1 MGRTRAGHLVSS
13 LPFFI
18 TLQQTSPLS
27 WDKSPLANGASYF
40 WTGKVGGTPGIT
52 QETGF
57 GVGFP
62 NYIVDIQ
69 TNPVTGEYNELIQF
83 QCIEVGGVRIYEGID
98 FMSRSPEM
106 SNAELGQM
114 HERAE
119 KAGLFPY
126 GASPEQMIR
135 IDRRATGSS
144 VVDNEWQ
151 ALWRKLGIDK
161 LLDKMLDKID

>member
-1 MGRTRAGHLVSS
+1 LE
-13 LPFFI
+13 
-18 TLQQTSPLS
+18 QQTSPLS

-40 WTGKVGGTPGIT
+40 WTGKVGDTPGIT

-62 NYIVDIQ
+62 NYIV
-69 TNPVTGEYNELIQF
+69 
-83 QCIEVGGVRIYEGID
+83 GID

-106 SNAELGQM
+106 SNAELDQM

-135 IDRRATGSS
+135 IGRRPATGSS
-144 VVDNEWQ
+144 VVNNKWQ
-151 ALWRKLGIDK
+151 ALWRTLGTDQFLEKTSDSID
-161 LLDKMLDKID
+161 